1 MASIRYSATG
11 GEIKGKING
20 TVYQGGKS
28 GPIVKRL
35 LHRTFVRI
43 LGLVYGMFGS
53 GYVFP
58 GCVAESTAGGIRCQV
73 YNDGSHKPNL
83 SFMSQQSKLGQ
94 IAGGWKLLN
103 DAQRVAWNAAAV
115 NFPFKNKFGDSY
127 TGSGFQVYQML
138 NLNMLTINQTLLT
151 FPPAPSAPV
160 LPTIENPST
169 TGADAL
175 QYNFPDGIP
184 AGQSILV
191 YSSVGQSAGLGSKAK
206 NLKLI
211 AVLGETVGAT
221 SFNLR
226 YMWQIFFGMLQAN
239 TAIQI
244 KFIPVSTI
252 TGEVGTEIN
261 DKGLIDAIAAGAK
274 LTKADSGISMPIAP
288 HGDVVQA
295 STSFFAYNWGTKAR
309 LLLSGPNAA
318 ELEISVDGGAN
329 WGNPADVFT
338 NQWYNINPT
347 EVLIRSNWASAGAK
361 TAYLEYQT
369 AAGVLVTYATITGNP
384 T

>member
-28 GPIVKRL
+28 GTIVKRL
-35 LHRTFVRI
+35 IHRSFVRL
-43 LGLVYGMFGS
+43 LGLVYGMSGS
-53 GYVFP
+53 GFVFE
-58 GCVAESTAGGIRCQV
+58 GCVAESSAGGIRCQV

-83 SFMSQQSKLGQ
+83 SFLNQQSKLGQ
-94 IAGGWKLLN
+94 ISSGWKLLS
-103 DAQRVAWNAAAV
+103 APQRVAWNAAAV
-115 NFPFKNKFGDSY
+115 NFPFKNKFGDLY

-138 NLNMLTINQTLLT
+138 NLNLLSVNQPLIS
-151 FPPAPSAPV
+151 FPPAPAAPV
-160 LPTIENPST
+160 LPTIETPAT

-184 AGQSILV
+184 TGQSIMV
-191 YSSVGQSAGLGSKAK
+191 YSSNGQSAGLGSSAK

-211 AVLGETVGAT
+211 AVLGETSGAT

-244 KFIPVSTI
+244 KFVPVNTL
-252 TGEVGTEIN
+252 TGE
-261 DKGLIDAIAAGAK
+261 KGSETSTSELIDAIAMGAK
-274 LTKADSGISMPIAP
+274 LTKADANIVMPVAP
-288 HGDVVQA
+288 YGDVVEA
-295 STSFFAYNWGTKAR
+295 TTSFYAYNWGTKAR
-309 LLLSGPNAA
+309 LLLTGANAA

-338 NQWYNINPT
+338 NAWNNIPPT
-347 EVLIRSNWASAGAK
+347 EVKIRSNWASAGTK
-361 TAYLEYQT
+361 FAYLEYQT
-369 AAGVLVTYATITGNP
+369 AAGVTVTSMGITGNP
-384 T
+384 S

>member
-35 LHRTFVRI
+35 IHRSFVRL

-53 GYVFP
+53 GFVFP
-58 GCVAESTAGGIRCQV
+58 NCIAESTAGGIRCQV

-83 SFMSQQSKLGQ
+83 SFARQQVKMAS
-94 IAGGWKLLN
+94 IASGWRLLSSV
-103 DAQRVAWNAAAV
+103 QRVAWNASAV
-115 NFPFKNKFGDSY
+115 NFPFRNKFGDLY

-138 NLNMLTINQTLLT
+138 NLNLLSINQPLIT
-151 FPPAPSAPV
+151 FPPAPAAPV
-160 LPTIENPST
+160 LPTIEDPAT

-184 AGQSILV
+184 AGQSIMV
-191 YSSVGQSAGLGSKAK
+191 YSSIGQSAGLGSSAK

-244 KFIPVSTI
+244 KFVPVNTS
-252 TGEVGTEIN
+252 TGEAGSETSTSE
-261 DKGLIDAIAAGAK
+261 LIDAIAAGAK
-274 LTKADSGISMPIAP
+274 LTKADANIVMPP
-288 HGDVVQA
+288 DVHTNPVTA
-295 STSFFAYNWGTKAR
+295 TTSFFAYNWGTKAR
-309 LLLSGPNAA
+309 LLLTGANAA
-318 ELEISVDGGAN
+318 ELEISIDGGAN
-329 WGNPADVFT
+329 YGNPADVFT
-338 NQWYNINPT
+338 NAWDNIPPT
-347 EVLIRSNWASAGAK
+347 EVIIRSNWASAGSK
-361 TAYLEYQT
+361 IAYLEYQT
-369 AAGVLVTYATITGNP
+369 AAGVMVTFATITGNP